1 MLHSYFTVNGSRIFT
16 PPVYGQT
23 FLADKE
29 AIQGQNPT
37 LKPELVKQ
45 FAHLLPWLNIPNEV
59 EKAVAERDQ
68 GYCIMSGACGQDKVA
83 VTWIIPPAF
92 LPIVS
97 AVPGTG
103 FKHYADICIPSNALT
118 MHRDLV
124 DDFWD
129 NAFGVD
135 VEPTMKPTYPSESLK
150 HRTTIDLLYFGTSD
164 KPESYWKASL
174 HHSIEVKAVAGQTI
188 YFFCLLTHF
197 IGGDIKDQYTKDD
210 IREWRDRMED
220 EDGSF

>member
-135 VEPTMKPTYPSESLK
+135 VEDNYRLVIFRDLGQAGKLLEGI
-150 HRTTIDLLYFGTSD
+150 TTPFYRSQGRSGPDDI
-164 KPESYWKASL
+164 
-174 HHSIEVKAVAGQTI
+174 
-188 YFFCLLTHF
+188 FFRIHFIQCLLTHF

-210 IREWRDRMED
+210 IREWRDRREVYEVIVSSED
-220 EDGSF
+220 YEL